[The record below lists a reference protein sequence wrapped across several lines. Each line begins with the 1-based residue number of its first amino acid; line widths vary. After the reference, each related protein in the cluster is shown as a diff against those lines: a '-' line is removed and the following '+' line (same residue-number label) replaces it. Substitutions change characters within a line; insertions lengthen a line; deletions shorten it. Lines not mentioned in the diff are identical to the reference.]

1 MYVTMNRFKIKPE
14 FADAYIQVWKDAGVR
29 TKDVDGFLE
38 FKFFRLDSK
47 EEGYVLFS
55 SYAVW
60 ENKEKFLAWTK
71 SEHFRKSHATGVANR
86 EMYVEHP
93 HLECFVR
100 FCFDQNGS
108 KASKRLTAAQRL
120 LKAYEP
126 PF

>member
-1 MYVTMNRFKIKPE
+1 MG
-14 FADAYIQVWKDAGVR
+14 IQPFHLYYRTFDHVRNNEPLQNQAGIRRCLYSGWKDAGVR

-93 HLECFVR
+93 HLECFDVL
-100 FCFDQNGS
+100 F
-108 KASKRLTAAQRL
+108 
-120 LKAYEP
+120 
-126 PF
+126 

>member
-60 ENKEKFLAWTK
+60 KT
-71 SEHFRKSHATGVANR
+71 RKNSSPGRSPNI
-86 EMYVEHP
+86 
-93 HLECFVR
+93 
-100 FCFDQNGS
+100 S
-108 KASKRLTAAQRL
+108 ASRTRRRG
-120 LKAYEP
+120 EP
-126 PF
+126 RDVC

>member
-1 MYVTMNRFKIKPE
+1 M
-14 FADAYIQVWKDAGVR
+14 
-29 TKDVDGFLE
+29 
-38 FKFFRLDSK
+38 
-47 EEGYVLFS
+47 LFS

-60 ENKEKFLAWTK
+60 ESKEKFLAWTK

-93 HLECFVR
+93 HLECFDVL
-100 FCFDQNGS
+100 FDQWKLG
-108 KASKRLTAAQRL
+108 SKRLTVAQRL

>member
-86 EMYVEHP
+86 EMYVEHQ
-93 HLECFVR
+93 HLECFDVL
-100 FCFDQNGS
+100 F
-108 KASKRLTAAQRL
+108 
-120 LKAYEP
+120 
-126 PF
+126 

>member
-55 SYAVW
+55 S
-60 ENKEKFLAWTK
+60 
-71 SEHFRKSHATGVANR
+71 
-86 EMYVEHP
+86 
-93 HLECFVR
+93 
-100 FCFDQNGS
+100 
-108 KASKRLTAAQRL
+108 
-120 LKAYEP
+120 
-126 PF
+126 